1 MVNLILTMNF
11 KNYIADIFDFVLK
24 RVLELMGIILIFL
37 SILLGIALGSYSPD
51 DPNFIFRENLE
62 IKNLLGKKGSFISDF
77 LMQAFGLISIFVP
90 ITIFFTGLNIFKSKK
105 IILII
110 NNFFYIS
117 IYLLFGCLFVSL
129 YYNDSFW
136 LLINGNGG
144 FLGNYL
150 ANSIIGKLFLFNEK
164 ISYYILIIIFFLFF

>member
-1 MVNLILTMNF
+1 MNF

-90 ITIFFTGLNIFKSKK
+90 ITIFFTGLNIFSPQ
-105 IILII
+105 
-110 NNFFYIS
+110 IS
-117 IYLLFGCLFVSL
+117 QVSL
-129 YYNDSFW
+129 LQNLEPIPPISS
-136 LLINGNGG
+136 
-144 FLGNYL
+144 
-150 ANSIIGKLFLFNEK
+150 SILVTGLTF
-164 ISYYILIIIFFLFF
+164 

>member
-62 IKNLLGKKGSFISDF
+62 IKNYPIDF
-77 LMQAFGLISIFVP
+77 VLKNVD
-90 ITIFFTGLNIFKSKK
+90 
-105 IILII
+105 
-110 NNFFYIS
+110 
-117 IYLLFGCLFVSL
+117 LFVFLVGHSAFEKLSINKEL
-129 YYNDSFW
+129 YLDFC
-136 LLINGNGG
+136 G
-144 FLGNYL
+144 
-150 ANSIIGKLFLFNEK
+150 LFSHK
-164 ISYYILIIIFFLFF
+164 